1 MIIFYSAGNYGGNGD
16 YTCTME
22 ATSKNV
28 VVVGASESTFD
39 SENVANVAYYS
50 SKGPTYDGRIKPDLV
65 APGDSIMSANSNGNA
80 GASCKTAG
88 KTGTSMA
95 SPAAAGTALLVRQYF
110 QDTTGKF
117 WRVVC
122 NKNYLFCKGFT
133 PSGVLMKAVLLHSGS
148 KMTQFNG
155 AACGCGTPSVNLGA
169 PPDSTQGYG
178 RITLSNVLPLSG
190 KFNFD
195 LFVMDLTRIQAN
207 SKIIYHAH
215 VASSSTP
222 LK

>member
-22 ATSKNV
+22 STAKNV
-28 VVVGASESTFD
+28 VVVGASESTLD
-39 SENVANVAYYS
+39 SDNIANVAYYS
-50 SKGPTYDGRIKPDLV
+50 SKGPSYDGRIKPDLV
-65 APGDSIMSANSNGNA
+65 SPGDSIMSANSNGNA
-80 GASCKTAG
+80 GASCSTTE

-95 SPAAAGTALLVRQYF
+95 SPGAAGTALLVRQYF
-110 QDTTGKF
+110 QDPGSKF

-122 NKNYLFCKGFT
+122 NKNYLFCKSFT
-133 PSGVLMKAVLLHSGS
+133 PSGVLIKATLLHSGS

-155 AACGCGTPSVNLGA
+155 AACGCGTASKTLGA

-178 RITLSNVLPLSG
+178 RITLSNVLPLAG
-190 KFNFD
+190 TFKFD
-195 LFVMDLTRIQAN
+195 LFVMDLTRIYAN
-207 SKIIYHAH
+207 TKIIYHA
-215 VASSSTP
+215 VVTSSATP